1 MKRKGFTLVEL
12 LGVITLLGLII
23 GLMFPPLLIQ
33 LKKASNSIDE
43 ATKSIIIVGASNFVE
58 ENKNNFPKV
67 NGEYYCIRFQE
78 LVNENKISKDLK
90 DSQGNKIN
98 LENYVKVIV
107 SDNKY
112 NYEII
117 DECEELN

>member
-58 ENKNNFPKV
+58 ENKNYFPKI
-67 NGEYYCIRFQE
+67 NGKYYCIEFQE

-90 DSQGNKIN
+90 DSEGNKIN
-98 LENYVKVIV
+98 LENFVKVTII
-107 SDNKY
+107 DNKY
-112 NYEII
+112 NYEIT
-117 DECEELN
+117 DEC

>member
-1 MKRKGFTLVEL
+1 MKKKGFTLVEL

-43 ATKSIIIVGASNFVE
+43 ATKSIIIVGASDYVE
-58 ENKNNFPKV
+58 ENKNDFPKI
-67 NGEYYCIRFQE
+67 NGKQYCIEFQN

-90 DSQGNKIN
+90 DSEGNKIN
-98 LENYVKVIV
+98 LENFVKVIIN
-107 SDNKY
+107 DNKY
-112 NYEII
+112 NYEIT
-117 DECEELN
+117 DECNS